1 MIMKMMNPK
10 KVTVKM
16 KTKVIRILVYLSGV
30 TKLKASLK
38 VSVAQLTVLNAVKA
52 GTKAILML

>member
-16 KTKVIRILVYLSGV
+16 KKVMRILVYLSGV
-30 TKLKASLK
+30 IKLKASLK

-52 GTKAILML
+52 GTKAILMP

>member
-1 MIMKMMNPK
+1 MKMMNPK

-16 KTKVIRILVYLSGV
+16 KKVMRILVYLSGV
-30 TKLKASLK
+30 IKLKASLK

-52 GTKAILML
+52 GTKAILMP